1 MYIYAS
7 VNISLKIPSFLFCFI
22 LFGFGCNISFVRDNY
37 ESTFRNG
44 IAAGKN
50 KLRDKKID
58 RSTTKTISIY
68 KKHPYVCDKERIL
81 TKERFE
87 KCYIIDCSP
96 KLSKYVKVLL
106 ECEIIT
112 KTRLYIKN
120 VQKLIAICYCIV
132 WVSRDAQIYGNIDFK
147 ICLSMHKK
155 PYKYGRIYFFK
166 KVSDFVFEKSKWHW
180 MGLCLL
186 WTLHK

>member
-87 KCYIIDCSP
+87 KCYIIITLIVPQNYRNMLRSC
-96 KLSKYVKVLL
+96 LNVRLL
-106 ECEIIT
+106 RKRDFISRTC
-112 KTRLYIKN
+112 KN
-120 VQKLIAICYCIV
+120 
-132 WVSRDAQIYGNIDFK
+132 
-147 ICLSMHKK
+147 
-155 PYKYGRIYFFK
+155 
-166 KVSDFVFEKSKWHW
+166 
-180 MGLCLL
+180 
-186 WTLHK
+186 